1 MIKTFEQFV
10 STVYGRSV
18 NEAFQSGKLRNIIKQ
33 HGMPKWNFEKKMLYD
48 IKDDEIIDVVNNRN
62 EYYSKYPS
70 YDREE
75 GEQETFILELED
87 GVCVVIG
94 NLGILKKYF
103 DTWGDK
109 SKKEKDDLFKKRHSE
124 RHVGN
129 QGKGGML
136 DIRRKHLENVN
147 KILKRRLAEKLQEYI
162 PEIVE
167 KIKSEFSDI
176 DYAEAFDSKE
186 TTIEFETSLGD
197 DEYTICLNC
206 DLDRSDTWEDYG
218 AEFCNIYYS
227 LRSFEIYSE
236 DAGIDNVE
244 LGVTPK
250 THADLFKNHVEKDVE
265 CGIVD
270 HYKYYGVSP
279 SDFF

>member
-48 IKDDEIIDVVNNRN
+48 IKDNEVIDVVDSRD
-62 EYYSKYPS
+62 EYSSKYSS
-70 YDREE
+70 YDRKE

-87 GVCVVIG
+87 GACVVIG
-94 NLGILKKYF
+94 NLGILKGYF
-103 DTWGDK
+103 DTWGDEA
-109 SKKEKDDLFKKRHSE
+109 KKEKDDLFKKRHSE

-136 DIRRKHLENVN
+136 DIRRKHLENTN

-167 KIKSEFSDI
+167 KIKSEFSGI
-176 DYAEAFDSKE
+176 DYTEAFDSKE

-197 DEYTICLNC
+197 DEYTIYLNC
-206 DLDRSDTWEDYG
+206 DLNRSDTWEDYG

-227 LRSFEIYSE
+227 LGSFEICSE
-236 DAGIDNVE
+236 DTCIDNVE

-250 THADLFKNHVEKDVE
+250 THADLFKNHVEKDFE
-265 CGIVD
+265 CGITD
-270 HYKYYGVSP
+270 YYKYYGVSP